1 MKKNKTLIIAEI
13 GVNHNGKINLAK
25 KLINIAKKAGSDFVK
40 FQSFKASNLVKQS
53 TGVAKYQKNNLKK
66 DIKQIDMLKKY
77 ELSYEDH
84 KRLINHCKKKKLN
97 FYQALLILIV

>member
-66 DIKQIDMLKKY
+66 KDIKQIDMLKKY

-84 KRLINHCKKKKLN
+84 KRLINHCKKKKN
-97 FYQALLILIV
+97 

>member
-1 MKKNKTLIIAEI
+1 
-13 GVNHNGKINLAK
+13 
-25 KLINIAKKAGSDFVK
+25 
-40 FQSFKASNLVKQS
+40 
-53 TGVAKYQKNNLKK
+53 
-66 DIKQIDMLKKY
+66 MLKKY